1 MRYFMILVSVLLSQA
16 SLANDTDTQNKQ
28 EARQIIQSFAKDLK
42 QTLVSSMKA
51 QGPVAAINV
60 CNISAPAIASQHSQT
75 PWQISRSALKVRNEN
90 NTPDAWLKQ
99 VLMTFEER
107 KENGEAIAQIEHS
120 EQRDDGWYFVKAI
133 PTAEPCLA
141 CHGGTLKPAVEEKLA
156 QLYPTDQATGFK
168 LGDIRGVFVV
178 KQETFKH

>member
-1 MRYFMILVSVLLSQA
+1 MRYLMILVSVFLSQA

-107 KENGEAIAQIEHS
+107 KKNGEAIAQIEHS

-141 CHGGTLKPAVEEKLA
+141 CHGGTLKPAVEEKLT
-156 QLYPTDQATGFK
+156 QLYPTDQARGFK